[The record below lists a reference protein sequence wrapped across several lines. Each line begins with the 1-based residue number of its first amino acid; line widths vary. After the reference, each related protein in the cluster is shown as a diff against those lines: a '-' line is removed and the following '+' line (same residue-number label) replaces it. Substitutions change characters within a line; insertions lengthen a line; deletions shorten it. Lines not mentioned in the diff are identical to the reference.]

1 MIETKIDFR
10 AIAAG
15 RAVRARVAAGLA
27 GVLAAFPLEP
37 TSARV
42 VFTDENGPKGGNAIR
57 CALQVRMP
65 RRPTVHVEDVAGT
78 PRLAYDAALAKLER
92 RLGRIREITRES
104 RRRPKKYFAASRA
117 LAAN

>member
-1 MIETKIDFR
+1 MIETKIEFR
-10 AIAAG
+10 GISAG
-15 RAVRARVAAGLA
+15 RAIRARVAAGLA
-27 GVLAAFPLEP
+27 GVLAAVPLEP

-57 CALQVRMP
+57 CALQIRMP
-65 RRPTVHVEDVAGT
+65 RRPTVYVEDVAGT
-78 PRLAYDAALAKLER
+78 PCLAYDAALAKLER

-117 LAAN
+117 LAAS

>member
-1 MIETKIDFR
+1 MIETKIEFR
-10 AIAAG
+10 GISAG
-15 RAVRARVAAGLA
+15 RAIRARVAAGLA
-27 GVLAAFPLEP
+27 GVLAALPLES

-57 CALQVRMP
+57 CALKVRLP
-65 RRPTVHVEDVAGT
+65 RRPEVHVEDVTST
-78 PRLAYDAALAKLER
+78 PRLAFDAALAKLER

-117 LAAN
+117 LAAS